1 MVIGLQFF
9 PYLHRN
15 FILTVN
21 VVTYGG
27 TAATGT
33 KCVFP
38 FVYRN
43 KIYFECT
50 DVTDPAG
57 NQKAGRVWC
66 GTDVKTTKFGFCKS
80 YGNFY
85 LYLNNYSSSEE
96 NRIVSLK
103 HTLSNVF
110 KVMSSW
116 NVTPLPEIYNA
127 GSVRIFIGDK

>member
-1 MVIGLQFF
+1 M
-9 PYLHRN
+9 
-15 FILTVN
+15 
-21 VVTYGG
+21 VTYGG

-85 LYLNNYSSSEE
+85 LNNYSNSYTYIIFSMEHA
-96 NRIVSLK
+96 LFDA
-103 HTLSNVF
+103 F
-110 KVMSSW
+110 KVMSDW
-116 NVTPLPEIYNA
+116 NVTPPPRNL
-127 GSVRIFIGDK
+127 KH